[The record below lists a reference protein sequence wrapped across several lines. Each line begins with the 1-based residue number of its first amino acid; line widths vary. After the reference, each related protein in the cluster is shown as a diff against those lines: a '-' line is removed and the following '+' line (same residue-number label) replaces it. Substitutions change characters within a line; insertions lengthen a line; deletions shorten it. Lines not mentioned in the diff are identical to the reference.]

1 MIQLKNVTK
10 KYLLGDNPLF
20 ALNGI
25 TTDIKEGEY
34 VSVIGPSGSGKSTLL
49 HVMGGLESID
59 NGEIWI
65 DGEPIHQM
73 KESQLAR
80 IRKEKIGFIFQ
91 QFNLLPTA
99 SALENVM
106 MPLLN
111 FRSST
116 KVRKKAEDVL
126 ERVGLKD
133 RMNHLPSRLSGG
145 EQQRVAIARALITN
159 PKIILADEP
168 TGNLDSENG
177 MKIIQILEELHKEEK
192 VTIVIV
198 THDLSISSR
207 AQREIRIL
215 DGKIIA

>member
-20 ALNGI
+20 VLNGI

-49 HVMGGLESID
+49 HVMGGLETID

-73 KESQLAR
+73 KESQLAK
-80 IRKEKIGFIFQ
+80 IRKGKIGFIFQ

-99 SALENVM
+99 TALENVM
-106 MPLLN
+106 MPVLN

-192 VTIVIV
+192 DTIVIV

-215 DGKIIA
+215 DGKLIA